1 MKQTTKKNN
10 ETYHI
15 YHVLT
20 PHSFCLAGSP
30 KAQIKAVYT
39 YKYLIRHTAGH
50 DIENTD
56 NMMLLA
62 SPVASRFFSVNTEEY
77 DSLMATPDG
86 QAKYQ
91 DLMRSA
97 VSTALT
103 IENGALSIDKTK
115 VNVPSRGKAFQV
127 TRREGADIL
136 DVCDQAA
143 REDYAY
149 TVPMSDLVWE
159 VGDSV
164 RTILG
169 YECQQAV
176 TDYHGRR
183 WTAWFAPD
191 VPVSSGPW
199 QLMGL
204 PGLIMEAESDG
215 GEYAFIINSIE
226 ATDRPITPR
235 PGEHE
240 YIRTDRIK
248 FLRILDDIRRNPEKA
263 FQGLKFEVKLTNR
276 SESIKAKTAHDLIET
291 DYKQ

>member
-1 MKQTTKKNN
+1 MKK
-10 ETYHI
+10 I
-15 YHVLT
+15 ILSVLT
-20 PHSFCLAGSP
+20 AAASSFSIIAADYP

-39 YKYLIRHTAGH
+39 YKYLTRHTDGH

-91 DLMRSA
+91 ELMRSA

>member
-1 MKQTTKKNN
+1 MKK
-10 ETYHI
+10 I
-15 YHVLT
+15 ILSVLT
-20 PHSFCLAGSP
+20 AAASSFSIIAADYP

-39 YKYLIRHTAGH
+39 YKYLTRHTDGH

-226 ATDRPITPR
+226 ATDRPISPR

-240 YIRTDRIK
+240 YIKTDRIK

-263 FQGLKFEVKLTNR
+263 FQGLKFDVKLTNR

>member
-1 MKQTTKKNN
+1 MKRIIFITFSL
-10 ETYHI
+10 
-15 YHVLT
+15 LT
-20 PHSFCLAGSP
+20 AFASQAADYP

>member
-1 MKQTTKKNN
+1 MKKLILFVVMAAVSLSIKAAD
-10 ETYHI
+10 Y
-15 YHVLT
+15 
-20 PHSFCLAGSP
+20 P

-39 YKYLIRHTAGH
+39 YKYLTRHTDGH

-115 VNVPSRGKAFQV
+115 VNIPSRGKAFQV

-226 ATDRPITPR
+226 ATDRPISPR

-240 YIRTDRIK
+240 YIKTDRIK

-263 FQGLKFEVKLTNR
+263 FQGLKFDVKLTNR

>member
-1 MKQTTKKNN
+1 MAAASSLSIIAAD
-10 ETYHI
+10 Y
-15 YHVLT
+15 
-20 PHSFCLAGSP
+20 P

-215 GEYAFIINSIE
+215 GEYSFTITGLE
-226 ATDRPITPR
+226 AADCPITPR
-235 PGEHE
+235 PGE
-240 YIRTDRIK
+240 RDLFKTTRKK
-248 FLRILDDIRRNPEKA
+248 FLAEKRDRHLNPEKYMPGVTLVNRDDAMKAA
-263 FQGLKFEVKLTNR
+263 F
-276 SESIKAKTAHDLIET
+276 SHDLIET
-291 DYKQ
+291 DYKEK

>member
-1 MKQTTKKNN
+1 
-10 ETYHI
+10 
-15 YHVLT
+15 
-20 PHSFCLAGSP
+20 
-30 KAQIKAVYT
+30 
-39 YKYLIRHTAGH
+39 
-50 DIENTD
+50 
-56 NMMLLA
+56 
-62 SPVASRFFSVNTEEY
+62 
-77 DSLMATPDG
+77 
-86 QAKYQ
+86 
-91 DLMRSA
+91 
-97 VSTALT
+97 
-103 IENGALSIDKTK
+103 
-115 VNVPSRGKAFQV
+115 
-127 TRREGADIL
+127 
-136 DVCDQAA
+136 
-143 REDYAY
+143 
-149 TVPMSDLVWE
+149 
-159 VGDSV
+159 GDSV

-263 FQGLKFEVKLTNR
+263 FQDLKFDVKLTNR

>member
-1 MKQTTKKNN
+1 MKRIIFITFSL
-10 ETYHI
+10 
-15 YHVLT
+15 LT
-20 PHSFCLAGSP
+20 AFASQAADYP

-62 SPVASRFFSVNTEEY
+62 SPV

>member
-1 MKQTTKKNN
+1 MKK
-10 ETYHI
+10 I
-15 YHVLT
+15 ILSVLMAAA
-20 PHSFCLAGSP
+20 SSLSIIAADYP

-115 VNVPSRGKAFQV
+115 VNIPSRGKAFQV

-143 REDYAY
+143 KEDYAY

-226 ATDRPITPR
+226 ATDRPISPR

-240 YIRTDRIK
+240 YIKTDRIK

-263 FQGLKFEVKLTNR
+263 FQDLKFDVKLTNR